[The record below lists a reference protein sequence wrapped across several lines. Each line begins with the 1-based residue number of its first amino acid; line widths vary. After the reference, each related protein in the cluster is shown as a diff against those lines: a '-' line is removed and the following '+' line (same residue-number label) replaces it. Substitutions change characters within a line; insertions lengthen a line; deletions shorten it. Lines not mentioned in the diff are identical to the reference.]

1 LQINGECGF
10 FEWVDPKLCEHG
22 RRVANRLRQRHENL
36 VAEAKRCETLVQVE
50 VEKAKAEMAK
60 ELAKVKAEF
69 DNEIVRYRKEIEIGG
84 IKLHATKK
92 NYETMLVC
100 SWIFCA
106 FCMFL
111 VLYSYKGSR
120 DGIVGRM
127 ILP

>member
-1 LQINGECGF
+1 MVNTGF
-10 FEWVDPKLCEHG
+10 KLVMGSWNITDILLPRMEYISC
-22 RRVANRLRQRHENL
+22 
-36 VAEAKRCETLVQVE
+36 CETLVQVE

-100 SWIFCA
+100 SC
-106 FCMFL
+106 
-111 VLYSYKGSR
+111 
-120 DGIVGRM
+120 
-127 ILP
+127 ILIC

>member
-1 LQINGECGF
+1 MWF

-69 DNEIVRYRKEIEIGG
+69 DNEIVRYRKEIEMEGSNSTLRRRITRQCLFVHGSFAHFACFWYST
-84 IKLHATKK
+84 LTK
-92 NYETMLVC
+92 VRV
-100 SWIFCA
+100 IA
-106 FCMFL
+106 
-111 VLYSYKGSR
+111 
-120 DGIVGRM
+120 
-127 ILP
+127 